1 MDNEQKLK
9 SGLKSNVSI
18 DKIENHILKILET
31 V

>member
-9 SGLKSNVSI
+9 SGLISNVSI